1 MAEETL
7 IEVEGSHDRA
17 TIASYFRQFADG
29 LESDG
34 SVTFRTDD
42 DEVSV
47 TVPETAEFELE
58 IERETDEEGGDQEE
72 YEIEFEVEWSTDEKE
87 VAEEAI
93 LEIGSGTES
102 ETEGEQGTIGEA
114 EGGQEP
120 AASDE
125 AAAHSDKGEAGSKE
139 ESQHA
144 DTDTDEDQ

>member
-29 LESDG
+29 MESDG

-72 YEIEFEVEWSTDEKE
+72 YEIEFEVEWSTDETE

-93 LEIGSGTES
+93 HEIGS
-102 ETEGEQGTIGEA
+102 
-114 EGGQEP
+114 
-120 AASDE
+120 
-125 AAAHSDKGEAGSKE
+125 
-139 ESQHA
+139 
-144 DTDTDEDQ
+144 